1 MTLEECFEKGLLRR
15 VAPAPEKT
23 GASLQS
29 SGKFVKKAEFNRS
42 EYPDVAILM
51 AYDSMLHAAR
61 AVLFRDGISEKSH
74 ACTVEYMRRKYAGKG
89 LAEEQV
95 NTLDTYRRLRHTA
108 QYGLSA
114 VYSLAEA
121 EEAISCAKDF
131 LSAIKALLKSKDK
144 GRLS

>member
-1 MTLEECFEKGLLRR
+1 MTLSDCFEKGLLRR
-15 VAPAPEKT
+15 IAPSPEKAK
-23 GASLQS
+23 ASLEAS
-29 SGKFVKKAEFNRS
+29 EKFIAKAEFNMK

-51 AYDSMLHAAR
+51 AYDSLLHAAR

-74 ACTVEYMRRKYAGKG
+74 ACVVAYLREKYAGRG

-95 NTLDTYRRLRHTA
+95 NTLDTYRRVRHTA

-114 VYSLAEA
+114 VYSLDEA

-131 LSAIKALLKSKDK
+131 LSAIKALLKTKNKVS
-144 GRLS
+144 

>member
-1 MTLEECFEKGLLRR
+1 MTLAECFEKGLLRR
-15 VAPAPEKT
+15 IAPSPDKAK
-23 GASLQS
+23 ASLEAS
-29 SGKFVKKAEFNRS
+29 EKFIAKAEFNRE

-51 AYDSMLHAAR
+51 AYDSFLHAAR

-74 ACTVEYMRRKYAGKG
+74 ACTVEYLRRKYAGKG

-121 EEAISCAKDF
+121 EEAIACAKDF